1 MGKRIVLA
9 FVFTVSCFGLLEQS
23 DAATGCEVR
32 TSLFSVP
39 NLTVLGVPVCD
50 INGAQWVSLA
60 TAIKGED
67 FANDLLK
74 VAPQA
79 RSLGGASTYRHI
91 SVGTTEDEHTICT
104 AACSLYTITATN
116 VNAAVRYLKCFNN
129 VLASTTPGTSVPN
142 IDLAIPGA
150 TTGGGINIS
159 FPVGAA
165 FSTGLTCWL
174 VTGAAESDVA
184 EVAANELK
192 VLYTFKQ

>member
-1 MGKRIVLA
+1 MR
-9 FVFTVSCFGLLEQS
+9 TLLQ
-23 DAATGCEVR
+23 
-32 TSLFSVP
+32 
-39 NLTVLGVPVCD
+39 LGVVCSALLVFSGMAHAVD
-50 INGAQWVSLA
+50 IDLKNADGTRDRQTGTGFPGAADVSLK

-67 FANDLLK
+67 FTNDLIK

-79 RSLGGASTYRHI
+79 RSLGGATTYRHI
-91 SVGTTEDEHTICT
+91 SVGVTEDEHTICT

-142 IDLAIPGA
+142 IDLAVPGA

-165 FSTGLTCWL
+165 FSTGLTCWI
-174 VTGAAESDVA
+174 VTGAAEADVA

>member
-1 MGKRIVLA
+1 MLTLMQRIGVACLALLLCASVAHAVDLDVLNA
-9 FVFTVSCFGLLEQS
+9 NGTKSRVTGTGA
-23 DAATGCEVR
+23 DGAA
-32 TSLFSVP
+32 
-39 NLTVLGVPVCD
+39 D
-50 INGAQWVSLA
+50 VSLKTCISGESA
-60 TAIKGED
+60 CIGTSPTSYTA
-67 FANDLLK
+67 
-74 VAPQA
+74 VAPVS
-79 RSLGGASTYRHI
+79 RSTGGASTYRHI
-91 SVGTTEDEHTICT
+91 SVGATEDAHTICT